1 MRKTAVGISSLLVA
15 LLGSGSAL
23 AASGG
28 ALVSGYGGEGGNAQ
42 NQVAGVQGA
51 VQSSAQSGA
60 LPFTGLSLALIVGA
74 AVLLVVLGLV
84 LRRAVRPQTP
94 AV

>member
-1 MRKTAVGISSLLVA
+1 VRKSAVGILSLVA
-15 LLGSGSAL
+15 ALVGSGSAL
-23 AASGG
+23 AGG
-28 ALVSGYGGEGGNAQ
+28 AVVSGYGGEGGNVQ
-42 NQVAGVQGA
+42 NEVAGSQA
-51 VQSSAQSGA
+51 VHAASGA

-84 LRRAVRPQTP
+84 LRRAARPNTP